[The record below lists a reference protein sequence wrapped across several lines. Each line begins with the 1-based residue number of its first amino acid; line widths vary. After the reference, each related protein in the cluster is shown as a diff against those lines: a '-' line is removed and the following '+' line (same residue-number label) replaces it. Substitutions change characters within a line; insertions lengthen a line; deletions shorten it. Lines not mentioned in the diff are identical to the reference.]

1 MKKIKLV
8 SSLFVLVSVLLISSC
23 KKDDDPVLTK
33 TQLLTQNTWKYGSG
47 NSTNP
52 LVQALISLLTGTE
65 YVFKADKTYSV
76 TQLGQSIASGKWEF
90 SSDETK
96 IILDKG
102 SIEESTLEI
111 VTLDGSNLEVKEV
124 DGSFVTTIK
133 YVKK

>member
-1 MKKIKLV
+1 MKKIKSLLV
-8 SSLFVLVSVLLISSC
+8 LFILGSLLLFSSC
-23 KKDDDPVLTK
+23 SKDDDPTLTK
-33 TQLLTQNTWKYGSG
+33 TQLLTQNTWKYSSG
-47 NSTNP
+47 TSTNP
-52 LVQALISLLTGTE
+52 LVQALMGLLAGTE
-65 YVFKADKTYSV
+65 YVFKTDKTYSV

-102 SIEESTLEI
+102 SVDESTLEI

-124 DGSFVTTIK
+124 DGGFTTTIK

>member
-1 MKKIKLV
+1 MKKIKLL
-8 SSLFVLVSVLLISSC
+8 STLLLLTSVLLISSC

-33 TQLLTQNTWKYGSG
+33 TQLLTQNTWKYSSG
-47 NSTNP
+47 TSTNP

-65 YVFKADKTYSV
+65 YVFMTDKTYSV
-76 TQLGQSIASGKWEF
+76 TQLGQSIANGKWEF
-90 SSDETK
+90 SSDESK

-102 SIEESTLEI
+102 SVEESTLEI